1 MDARERYYFGDFKL
15 YGAGID
21 HDPQG
26 ERGVLQEFDG
36 VDQDYALVIAA
47 SPSQRLE
54 LVVITLGEP
63 NPSSKTTK
71 GWKAIREAVRAA
83 LELRADTADPVV
95 WVEDDT
101 LADTVSSYAAP
112 TITAAGHPFAD
123 GDVVLVRRA
132 GAWSL
137 ANVSNSTANTFDV
150 AAVAQTELHAIAA
163 ADEVYLVEGYWLGMV
178 YGGVSPQDAAGSWYG
193 ELSWRFRGS
202 GRWRYSRTAAV
213 VGS

>member
-15 YGAGID
+15 YGAGLD

-63 NPSSKTTK
+63 NPASKTTK

-83 LELRADTADPVV
+83 LEGRADTADPVV
-95 WVEDDT
+95 WIEDDT
-101 LADTVSSYAAP
+101 LADLVDSYSAP
-112 TITAAGHPFAD
+112 TVTATAHPYAN
-123 GDVVLVRRA
+123 GDVVLIRRA

-137 ANVSNSTANTFDV
+137 ATVSNATANTYDV
-150 AAVAQTELHAIAA
+150 TAVGQTTLHAIAA

-178 YGGVSPQDAAGSWYG
+178 YGGVTPTDAEGSWYG

-202 GRWRYSRTAAV
+202 GRYRYSRTAAA